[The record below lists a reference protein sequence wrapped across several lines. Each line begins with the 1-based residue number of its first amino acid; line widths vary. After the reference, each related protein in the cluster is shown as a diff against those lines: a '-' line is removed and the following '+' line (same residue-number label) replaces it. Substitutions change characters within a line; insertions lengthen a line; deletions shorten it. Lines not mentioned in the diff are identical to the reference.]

1 MHVACFPRRFRF
13 GTHDV
18 TGGLLM
24 NALVA
29 EPYRSFFPARTLMRR
44 ARDDI
49 RSRGDV
55 DFLYTDPN
63 DQARAVLEASG
74 FRRIGT
80 LQRLVLPVGD
90 RRWLMDGVIRLLHAR
105 ARLPRRVRAGP
116 DPIARRAAEHSAAA
130 FEAPWGDSPRLR
142 PHYGNALYAARLEG
156 YPGPDDTWFT
166 FSQNGAGSAPT
177 AGLLV
182 RGPDQSG
189 IATLHAVR
197 RGPELA
203 LGYVIP
209 GLVRALRAAGCARL
223 QIVTVAESTFAVELR
238 RVGFVTRHESGPLL
252 ASPLTATGDAVLG
265 AVQQWDITDL
275 DCDR

>member
-1 MHVACFPRRFRF
+1 
-13 GTHDV
+13 
-18 TGGLLM
+18 
-24 NALVA
+24 
-29 EPYRSFFPARTLMRR
+29 MRR

-49 RSRGDV
+49 RFRGGV

-63 DQARAVLEASG
+63 DQAQAVLEASG

-80 LQRLVLPVGD
+80 LQRRVLPVGD
-90 RRWLMDGVIRLLHAR
+90 PRWLMDSAIRLLHAR
-105 ARLPRRVRAGP
+105 ARLPRRVRSGP
-116 DPIARRAAEHSAAA
+116 DPIARRAAEQSAAA

-166 FSQNGAGSAPT
+166 FSQNGVGSAPT

-182 RGPDQSG
+182 RGPDQTG
-189 IATLHAVR
+189 VATLHAVR
-197 RGPELA
+197 RAPELA

-209 GLVRALRAAGCARL
+209 GLLRALRAVRCARL
-223 QIVTVAESTFAVELR
+223 QIVTVAESAFAVELGR
-238 RVGFVTRHESGPLL
+238 AGFVARQDAAPLL
-252 ASPLTATGDAVLG
+252 AAPLTATGDAVVG
-265 AVQQWDITDL
+265 AVQQWEITDL